1 MQKALEEVALYNY
14 KQRETVPRHHA
25 KAQLISW
32 AGQHIGTA
40 GTSSIQQIHHISSP
54 FILQMAAHLL
64 FFNVRYAISP
74 IPSFQ
79 ESIL

>member
-14 KQRETVPRHHA
+14 KQRETVPRHHG

-40 GTSSIQQIHHISSP
+40 ETSSAHVIPSTNALPIRIHDISSP
-54 FILQMAAHLL
+54 FILHMRVHLV
-64 FFNVRYAISP
+64 F
-74 IPSFQ
+74 
-79 ESIL
+79 